1 VNPAVDIGVVV
12 FVKVTYGIDY
22 LFRLLRGCSVI
33 KINEG
38 VVVYFSF

>member
-33 KINEG
+33 KIDERM
-38 VVVYFSF
+38 VVYFSF